1 MKNTNK
7 ILLTLLLILIS
18 NITLFAQ
25 PGDDDIDGVL
35 EGPEPPASSIND
47 WLGLLLVV
55 GFLFGY
61 YILKN
66 RKQIS

>member
-7 ILLTLLLILIS
+7 ILLTLFLILIS
-18 NITLFAQ
+18 NMPLFAN

-35 EGPEPPASSIND
+35 EGSDTPALPIDD